1 MSGFHQT
8 SLFVI
13 FANEPL
19 SRHVVLKQ
27 TLGKMENKCQQ
38 LDYLGLHFLVN
49 KERVS
54 VKVISGMVV

>member
-1 MSGFHQT
+1 M
-8 SLFVI
+8 I

-27 TLGKMENKCQQ
+27 TFGKMENKCQQ